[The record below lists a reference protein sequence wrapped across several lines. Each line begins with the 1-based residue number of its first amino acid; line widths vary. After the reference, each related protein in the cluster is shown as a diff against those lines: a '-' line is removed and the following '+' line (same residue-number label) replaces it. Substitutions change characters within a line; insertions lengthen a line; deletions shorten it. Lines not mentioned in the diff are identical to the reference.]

1 MVVVTISTWVGQPQ
15 WANTD
20 AQEGRSVLLAPEGR
34 VAEERGPRS
43 SYRGRGSEMHGQH
56 QVFNLEIDDHDC
68 GGTDYCEER
77 ESVDIVFCSSLS
89 LKSLCIFNVIYTQFR
104 TQSASNP
111 IIGSFKILVFHLEFQ
126 VTY

>member
-1 MVVVTISTWVGQPQ
+1 MVVVTISTWVCQPQ

-43 SYRGRGSEMHGQH
+43 SFRGRTVES
-56 QVFNLEIDDHDC
+56 QVFNVEIDDHDC

-111 IIGSFKILVFHLEFQ
+111 IIGSFKILVIHLEFQ